1 MLSLLVFS
9 FFVPIFVAGQET
21 AAPPTTPTY
30 SWQETT
36 FDYSLFREWPGESNI
51 INHSDVLSY
60 VFNTSAYSYNQSE
73 QTFTREVRT
82 HSCDGSYSYFSNTT
96 TKGYIDVDM
105 SLDVF
110 LVNIQYGKAVDMVWV
125 ALKQGNL
132 QMDNFLE
139 QYEEDYSFFENYTMV
154 TEKEFTKFNATTSEI
169 IDIWTE
175 ISYEANVRNI
185 TVDGDPVVSNLFN
198 SYDLEFSLPLILTT
212 QIFTTKHKNK
222 IAWAELF
229 YEFIV
234 YKDRDGDSI
243 YSAGETSNPSNS
255 GFSMYSSD
263 EFCGTVRPMAW
274 DFQVYSETINPI
286 SNVSSNYT
294 MNALIPYD
302 KSVSEIASTI
312 QFTPPTESAE
322 NIISWN
328 VKYPQFPI
336 STSIT
341 DHDKDPSEWYS
352 TPTNAT
358 HSQMSPGDFNYQFDY
373 NLSESEA
380 NFDFTLSLPKIS
392 DEDFYNATQGYGL
405 SLPRYNFFL
414 STFDI
419 EETDQIELTIPSDL
433 FTFISNGTTVAEVN
447 MINPVKKNYILHD
460 YPILG
465 MDTEMESAGGS
476 LNKLIMSASEQSSNA
491 GNPLINLIY
500 TLKDIVDADPTFT
513 IADELFHVETQ
524 NYPVWNGEKIVH
536 DPTLTI
542 YFEDQG
548 TEETPIDDPDPTPS
562 TPPGIPG
569 FDLFVVVG
577 LISAVVVIQALTL
590 KKRFVANKD
599 RIKT

>member
-1 MLSLLVFS
+1 MFSL
-9 FFVPIFVAGQET
+9 FVPIFVAGQKT
-21 AAPPTTPTY
+21 AAPPTSPTY

-36 FDYSLFREWPGESNI
+36 FDYSLFREWPGESNV

-60 VFNTSAYSYNQSE
+60 VFNTSAYHYNESE

-82 HSCDGSYSYFSNTT
+82 HSYDGSYSYFSNTT

-110 LVNIQYGKAVDMVWV
+110 LVDIQYGKAVDMIWI

-139 QYEEDYSFFENYTMV
+139 QYEEDYSFVENYSVM

-169 IDIWTE
+169 IDVWTE
-175 ISYEANVRNI
+175 ISYEINVRNM
-185 TVDGDPVVSNLFN
+185 TVDGDPVESNLYN

-229 YEFIV
+229 NEFIV

-243 YSAGETSNPSNS
+243 YSAGETRNPSNS
-255 GFSMYSSD
+255 GFSIYSSD
-263 EFCGTVRPMAW
+263 EFCGVVRPMAW
-274 DFQVYSETINPI
+274 DFQIYSETINPI
-286 SNVSSNYT
+286 SNVSSNFT
-294 MNALIPYD
+294 MNGLIPYD

-322 NIISWN
+322 NVISWN
-328 VKYPQFPI
+328 VEYPQFPI
-336 STSIT
+336 STSIA
-341 DHDKDPSEWYS
+341 DPDKDPSEWYS

-380 NFDFTLSLPKIS
+380 NLDFTLSLPKIS

-419 EETDQIELTIPSDL
+419 EEANQIELTVPSDL
-433 FTFISNGTTVAEVN
+433 FTFISNGTTVAEIN
-447 MINPVKKNYILHD
+447 MINPVKKNYTLHD
-460 YPILG
+460 YPNLG

-476 LNKLIMSASEQSSNA
+476 LNKLLMAASEQSSNA
-491 GNPLINLIY
+491 GNPFINLIY
-500 TLKDIVDADPTFT
+500 TLKDFVDADPTFT

-548 TEETPIDDPDPTPS
+548 INDPDPIPTIPE
-562 TPPGIPG
+562 IPG
-569 FDLFVVVG
+569 FNLFIVVWLV
-577 LISAVVVIQALTL
+577 SAVAVVQILFH
-590 KKRFVANKD
+590 KKKVNNNQ
-599 RIKT
+599 IKT